1 MLAAL
6 LWGLVGSSSLVL
18 GAVLGA
24 RVSISDRWLGLLL
37 AFGAGALISAI
48 SFELADEALGE
59 GGPAAL
65 AGGLALGAL
74 AFYAGDR
81 MLERGTGT
89 PRRQRGPQAGGAL
102 ALGALLDGLP
112 EQAAIGLSIAA
123 GGEVGIALVAAV
135 FLSNVPESLGSAAD
149 MRAAGRSTWRIVRLW
164 LVVGVVT
171 TLASVAGYGLLG
183 DASGR
188 LTGTVQAFAAGALL
202 VMLVDAMVPEAFR
215 KGGRAAGLATVLG
228 YALSV
233 LLSEVVG

>member
-18 GAVLGA
+18 GALLGA
-24 RVSISDRWLGLLL
+24 RVTLPGRALGLLL
-37 AFGAGALISAI
+37 GFGAGALISAI
-48 SFELADEALGE
+48 SFELADEALGA

-65 AGGLALGAL
+65 AAGLALGAL
-74 AFYAGDR
+74 TFYGGDR
-81 MLERGTGT
+81 LLERRTGT
-89 PRRQRGPQAGGAL
+89 PRRARGPQAGAAL

-123 GGEVGIALVAAV
+123 GGEVGLALVAAV

-149 MRAAGRSTWRIVRLW
+149 MRAAGRTPWRIVRLW

-183 DASGR
+183 DASGG
-188 LTGTVQAFAAGALL
+188 LTGAVQAFAAGALL
-202 VMLVDAMVPEAFR
+202 VMLIDALVPEAHER
-215 KGGRAAGLATVLG
+215 GGRVVGLATVLG
-228 YALSV
+228 YALAV